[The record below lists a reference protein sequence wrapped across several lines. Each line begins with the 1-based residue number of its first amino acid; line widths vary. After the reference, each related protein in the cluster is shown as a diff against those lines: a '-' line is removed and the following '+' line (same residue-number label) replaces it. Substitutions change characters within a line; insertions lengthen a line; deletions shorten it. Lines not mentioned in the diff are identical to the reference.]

1 MIESPLIADYTA
13 LQYTCTVSLRLGRVK
28 LVLEPRVGYQAC
40 SRPAHQ
46 SDPTE
51 VNGADVVGLQLQV
64 ASGGNV
70 TGQFHEQ
77 GDVKINWPELDA
89 VLLMVPESEEEGRA
103 SE

>member
-1 MIESPLIADYTA
+1 M
-13 LQYTCTVSLRLGRVK
+13 
-28 LVLEPRVGYQAC
+28 
-40 SRPAHQ
+40 
-46 SDPTE
+46 
-51 VNGADVVGLQLQV
+51 VGLQLQV